1 MVSKVYSNK
10 VIAKGKV
17 ITAYNDKTEFR
28 YRGFSSTEYKKNFK
42 LYDIEAVKQDIINH
56 FNIRKGEKLENPTFG
71 TEIYDL
77 LYEQMT
83 PEVKEKIGK
92 EVQTVLNFDRR
103 IKVERLSID
112 STMFG
117 IAVIADVTFL
127 PYNLVDQ
134 IRLEFDRNTNII

>member
-1 MVSKVYSNK
+1 MTKIYSNK
-10 VIAKGKV
+10 IIAKGKV
-17 ITAYNDKTEFR
+17 ISSVDEKTQFR
-28 YRGFSSTEYKKNFK
+28 YKGFSSTEYKKNFK
-42 LYDIEAVKQDIINH
+42 IYDIDVVKQDILNH

-77 LYEQMT
+77 LYEQLT

-103 IKVERLSID
+103 IQVERLSID

-117 IAVIADVTFL
+117 VSVIVEATFL
-127 PYNLVDQ
+127 PFNVIDKIQLD
-134 IRLEFDRNTNII
+134 FDRNTNII

>member
-17 ITAYNDKTEFR
+17 VTAYNDKTEFR

-56 FNIRKGEKLENPTFG
+56 FNIRKGEKLENPSFG

>member
-1 MVSKVYSNK
+1 MTKIYSNK
-10 VIAKGKV
+10 IIAKGKV
-17 ITAYNDKTEFR
+17 ISSVDEKTQFR
-28 YRGFSSTEYKKNFK
+28 YKGFSSTEYKKNFK
-42 LYDIEAVKQDIINH
+42 MYDIDVVKQDILNH

-77 LYEQMT
+77 LYEQLT

-103 IKVERLSID
+103 IQVERLSID

-117 IAVIADVTFL
+117 VSVIVEATFL
-127 PYNLVDQ
+127 PFNVVDKIQ
-134 IRLEFDRNTNII
+134 LDFDRNTNII